1 MRYLEAEEII
11 AINSVVTSPYGES
24 CLVTA
29 RSALD
34 EAIATQKEQANPTRA
49 ASALLAALLE
59 HPAFAAG
66 NARTAVVAAL
76 WLLEQEGLELSA
88 SDEELASRLRAMKS
102 EAWTSSRIAEWIGG
116 HLRPVTGLT

>member
-1 MRYLEAEEII
+1 MRYLEADEVI

-29 RSALD
+29 RAALD
-34 EAIATQKEQANPTRA
+34 EAIATQKEQDNPTHA
-49 ASALLAALLE
+49 ASALLAALLDS
-59 HPAFAAG
+59 PAFAAG

-88 SDEELASRLRAMKS
+88 TDDELASRLRAMKS
-102 EAWTSSRIAEWIGG
+102 EGWSPSRIAEWLRG
-116 HLRPVTGLT
+116 HLRPVTSLT